1 MEVKVLKDWNEQSAK
16 NNNIQPD
23 LRLATE
29 QLADKKVQFDVQEQ
43 IGMEAI
49 GQEEKDVPPG
59 SVNQ

>member
-1 MEVKVLKDWNEQSAK
+1 VKVLKDWNEQSAI

-23 LRLATE
+23 LKFNSDKLT
-29 QLADKKVQFDVQEQ
+29 DKKIQLDVQEQ
-43 IGMEAI
+43 VGMEAI